1 MDSKS
6 EKVRAWVRER
16 GTAMEIGTVRGAVWA
31 TRKAR
36 NLGGCALLVVDTA
49 QGIRV
54 AADELG
60 AGVGDKVL
68 LTFGSGARL
77 NTPEAPV
84 DTSVVAILDER
95 GS

>member
-1 MDSKS
+1 
-6 EKVRAWVRER
+6 
-16 GTAMEIGTVRGAVWA
+16 MEIGTVRGAVWA

-95 GS
+95 GN